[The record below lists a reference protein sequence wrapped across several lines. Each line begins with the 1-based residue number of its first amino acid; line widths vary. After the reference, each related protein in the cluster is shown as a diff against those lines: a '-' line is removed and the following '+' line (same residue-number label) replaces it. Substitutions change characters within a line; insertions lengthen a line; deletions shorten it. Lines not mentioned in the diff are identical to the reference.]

1 MASAAKKRRSV
12 IIAMDGSDASMNAF
26 NCEYHKIQ
34 YLPHCPSIKA
44 LSPLVVNNLIQYCK
58 RNYMFFNIND

>member
-34 YLPHCPSIKA
+34 YLSTLSIDQSA
-44 LSPLVVNNLIQYCK
+44 LATG
-58 RNYMFFNIND
+58 R